1 MDNDQ
6 IKEQIESAKR
16 AFVASKTR
24 PGPVSMIDDMPTND
38 GRNPEMKA
46 QKDILARVSNLMH
59 EASQTRRGNAVS
71 EGNTT
76 EPPRP
81 FWAQSHTDLS
91 SFEKWER
98 QQNMTKSNDPPEAA
112 PEVPPV
118 STTPETP
125 SPKKDDTDRA
135 LSAIRDEVIGR
146 IDNGEKPENAEKI
159 LKLTEK
165 LDHLEG
171 RVEKHQ
177 QDITALLQLIRQTS
191 ARQKQDIADER
202 FIAQQVTSKS
212 PGITGLVFSIIFLI
226 VIAIAGWLF
235 WMNPV
240 LMTNLATV
248 LVNEAFTM
256 MMKIVSLVGLV

>member
-1 MDNDQ
+1 
-6 IKEQIESAKR
+6 
-16 AFVASKTR
+16 
-24 PGPVSMIDDMPTND
+24 
-38 GRNPEMKA
+38 
-46 QKDILARVSNLMH
+46 
-59 EASQTRRGNAVS
+59 
-71 EGNTT
+71 
-76 EPPRP
+76 
-81 FWAQSHTDLS
+81 
-91 SFEKWER
+91 
-98 QQNMTKSNDPPEAA
+98 MTKSNDPPETA

-118 STTPETP
+118 STMPETP
-125 SPKKDDTDRA
+125 SPIEDDTDRA

-146 IDNGEKPENAEKI
+146 IDNSEKPENAEKI
-159 LKLTEK
+159 LELTEK

-171 RVEKHQ
+171 RIEKHQ
-177 QDITALLQLIRQTS
+177 QDIAALLQLIRQTS

-212 PGITGLVFSIIFLI
+212 SGITGLVFSIIFLI

-240 LMTNLATV
+240 LMTNLASV